1 MSSTQSYYKDRL
13 GFDPNEPVDTTPF
26 DKSKQGYEDNLVKF
40 KGLWEFFAD
49 TIDERDAIQKKTFTK
64 WVNKHLKK
72 HWKYIQTYTCIHT
85 CGESQAVACCVANR
99 HVNDLFVD
107 LQDGLNLISLL
118 EVLTGEHL
126 PRERGQMRFHML
138 QNVQMAL
145 DFLRFKKIKLV
156 NIRAEDIVDGNP
168 KLTLGLIWTIILH
181 FQISDIVVG
190 AEPHVSA
197 KEALLNWARHTTSR
211 YPGVRVHDFTSSWRD
226 GLAFN
231 AIIHRNR
238 PDLVDWRGIRSRAV
252 RERLETAFYTAERE
266 YGVTRLLDPED
277 VDTHE
282 IDEKSIIT
290 YISSLYDVFPEP
302 PAAHPL
308 HDNESQART
317 KEYRELATSLHLWM
331 KENQAMM
338 SDRTFPS
345 TLIEMKKLATESSRF
360 RNEEVP
366 VRQREKQKIQS
377 LYRELQKIYESV
389 GEVDIDP
396 ELHIDNLER
405 NWSRLMIAHQERD
418 NSIQDEI
425 KRLDRLQ
432 RIAEKVHRE
441 MKRVDTR
448 LEDLEVKINE
458 EARRLERLHPLDAK
472 HNVDLIEQELRL
484 TEENIQS
491 LFTDVQTL
499 RDGRYPQA
507 SDLHKRVT
515 KLHQRW
521 VSLRSLLHSK
531 LITPLA
537 SMSFPIVEERTVT
550 RQTRTV
556 LETRLVD
563 TNTHFRALQEAIDWC
578 RNKLKQIQEAEY
590 GADLSGVKT
599 EIELH
604 QREHRLIEQFH
615 SKVEHCINAQH
626 NFHGDELALYT
637 QHLNTLQKLYAELL
651 STSNKR
657 VSDLETLLDFVQS
670 CTNQL
675 LWLSE
680 KEKIEL
686 SRDWASKELNTQA
699 IEQYYESL
707 MSELEKREIQLSAV
721 QDRGESL
728 LLQHHPGHKTIEAHM
743 AALTSQWAWLLQL
756 TLALETH
763 LRHATYY
770 HQFFKDVKEAE
781 LWLNKRDELLN
792 TVYSQS
798 EFSLDEGERLLRG
811 MQELREELNAYGTVV
826 QQLSERAADVV
837 PLKQRRQPVNRPLTI
852 HAVCAYKQNNVSIE
866 KGDQWILH
874 DNSGRIKWHVSNGSN
889 SSDCNVPGVVFLIP
903 PPDKEA
909 LEAIERLKRQF
920 DRTVTLWQR
929 KQLRMRQ
936 NMIFATIKVVRSWDL
951 AQFLAMGA
959 DQRNAIRKALNED
972 AEKLL
977 KEGDPSDPQLRRLRR
992 EIDEVNRLFD
1002 EFERRAREEEE
1013 SKNAIRIFTEQASN
1027 LQAQLDE
1034 AEHVLN
1040 TRIAAPIPRDLD
1052 SLEHLAVQHREFENR
1067 LKNLTPEIDGIQST
1081 FRNITRKTPALQS
1094 KLDKILTQ
1102 WNQIW
1107 NSSHLYND
1115 RLKSVE
1121 VVLSGLEEANTLVSE
1136 FELKLASY
1144 GEMPNDLE
1152 ALKNV
1157 HQELINIQN
1166 SITRQQPII
1175 DQLNEDC
1182 HKARRV
1188 VEKSRHHIHRG
1199 GAHHDLDRLDND
1211 VKRLTTRWNNLCAQL
1226 VDRLHSCEAGVEL
1239 LQKFTHSYQTEVSFV
1254 DDSYG
1259 KLNHLTPVKTTA
1271 VEQIEPIKNLFTS
1284 IVDRKPSMEQVN
1296 VDGGRFIRE
1305 AKIYDL
1311 RLQHYCDWLLDEVH
1325 PSMDASSPRWRRT
1338 RFASANSG
1346 EVAVARDLDILNH
1359 RYQALLTI
1367 LHDRL
1372 KQLLVDLP
1380 DNKEL
1385 EAFIEAMEPT
1395 PLRTY
1400 RTEFDIYESA
1410 STDDQRHSNQRLSNS
1425 TLDSEEV
1432 DCDNNHISKSV
1443 ASVRLTRSSSRENSP
1458 ANKIF
1463 MDINNLESNQPSV
1476 VNNSS
1481 NLNGDAGLSTMQ
1493 FSEIRS
1499 LKRVQKVEEG
1509 IGTENLS
1516 IIDCAG
1522 IVHPVTGQILTVG
1535 DAIRLRI
1542 LDVRTG
1548 RISLSLN
1555 NKLETIPIEKAVK
1568 QGLVDSSLADKL
1580 LGPCGIVGD
1589 GPQLTLLEAIQ
1600 RELLD
1605 AERGPMERVKVN
1617 NLEVLKGISISDA
1630 VNSKFLDSV
1639 TGQFKVDENVLKFED
1654 AFRLGYLRTSS
1665 NSERPRPP
1673 SLSDALLLGIIDDE
1687 TGNVLDRN
1695 TGEKLPLDRALEN
1708 EVIRPDCREIV
1719 DALTDSKLTLAESL
1733 KNDLIKND
1741 KYMHGLS
1748 LETLSLQEAQRRRL
1762 IIKPFTLKDCIQCD
1776 LITDENLF
1784 LSPTHRNSLTLLD
1797 AIASG
1802 VLDAE
1807 EARSICDT
1815 RTDKLLTLTEAL
1827 ANGIITLDCK
1837 FVDKKSNE
1845 IMSLKES
1852 SERGLL
1858 ASVSVK
1864 CLFDI
1869 DAFKE
1874 NDSESFVSLNS
1885 ALNKGLITEDGLY
1898 LSDPQSGKTIS
1909 IQEAIAQNLIRSE
1922 VADMLNKKIGIFAQG
1937 GEELTVFEC
1946 VIRNLIDPKAGQ
1958 LIDPVTKKLVPL
1970 ETAVSQNLI
1979 SKEGASILNSFLSI
1993 TLTTQTVAKVVKK
2006 YSTTICIPESTYSY
2020 DTAVSAG
2027 LIDDS
2032 AKIFTH
2038 PSTNEQIPLEVALEQ
2053 GLITDLDASMLMS
2066 EHVPKEFNSR
2076 KISKKTLNKVLDFA
2090 SFSPTKAEPSYQSP
2104 KLTPQLSSSSRRSSD
2119 DSICDST
2126 CKKPRLDSRDSKERP
2141 EKNSVEMPPD
2151 GWLLADVIA
2160 EGLFDPECGLL
2171 TVPGTDRLVSF
2182 EECLN
2187 LEIINPLSALVV
2199 DLKKSQNVPL
2209 LRGIEKHFLD
2219 SVGHF
2224 CYPDGTKITMK
2235 EAIDKNL
2242 IIFLTKTEID
2252 ASKSQ
2257 QQAWQHTSKEITDG
2271 FDQSEPDQINPLNRS
2286 FNDIIECLNKGNLSP
2301 GSVKVKDPVSG
2312 LEITIKDALKQGV
2325 LNKSSGEYDDNGKKV
2340 KFSDAV
2346 KLGLITA
2353 AAIVLPHALPSTNNE
2368 SKRDSNE
2375 SMSIETSYPDNRGDQ
2390 GQAESISAD
2399 VLSNF
2404 PLSTRK
2410 TDESSQEK
2418 INPLINPGIEHKAT
2432 SCSKI
2437 DPVMDCKIGG
2447 DSLIEEAWQAEK
2459 APEVMPKTEGPS
2471 FSSGGDIDSELTRSR
2486 LTTDPNFQ
2494 TPLGVSQAQSAD
2506 LLSAKPVIL
2515 QKMRRK
2521 TVSPSDAVKMG
2532 VTDEETAK
2540 MLTNS
2545 DNFISEGQ
2553 KLSLSEAVSLNK
2565 VDGESGAIKD
2575 PLMGDI
2581 LSIKEAMKR
2590 GILDSSSSPGQFL
2603 IPVVQSLSIPAVF
2616 ERGLYENGKI
2626 VHPETRRQLSLKE
2639 AIVCGIVDSESQLIE
2654 PKTGKMVTLEEAIL
2668 SGCINEDMNTVQTHD
2683 GCIDFIDA
2691 FKKDVFIKTDTQI
2704 LTEVPLVSTSSPV
2717 VFKRGLT
2724 DAGTKETINSL
2735 TDSNKPSDVAI
2746 QENSIMNIS
2755 TNSCPSGTDDFKAAD
2770 SKVKD
2775 VKTGLFHDSK
2785 SQELVPVPVES
2796 QSDPLKTK
2804 NSPEDLS
2811 SVTELVTTP
2820 TPETT
2825 TVLELEDSHVVG
2837 ADEAKNVKSGKIIP
2851 LNENYEKGIGKSQI
2865 PVKSAMTFKD
2875 ALELNRVDVN
2885 EGVFLDEEGKKLP
2898 IQDAVKEGLLDLI
2911 SVNPGESN
2919 DEEGLNIVEAFES
2932 VYDQETETFIDP
2944 KVENRHL
2951 TFEEA
2956 VNERIID
2963 PSCQLFDFE
2972 SGTSISVDEGIKKG
2986 ILDRKTGKIKS
2997 SKGGKNISVKDA
3009 AKLGLMA
3016 FVGAPILAGKFVFD
3030 SVKDLK
3036 KKKSKSPSKNAKIE
3050 TLCNTTLS
3058 KEDVKPD
3065 RVKTNPSE
3073 LVVNQLSDSCRDADG
3088 LMPTVAGEDASN
3100 KLTDMKNSSLNKIN
3114 ITKSLTPQVLASRN
3128 LYCLAS
3134 QKFLDPNSSEPAQF
3148 KNLITDDTYFY
3159 PEKLRIRN
3167 SESSKEAYTLQKA
3180 FDLFLIDESI
3190 GTIFDPNIQERVSF
3204 FDAAKSGL
3212 IYETTLEVPAKED
3225 LSPSEAIMKGSDD
3238 EEKRHFV
3245 NHETRE
3251 NITTDVPIKSE
3262 LLDVNSSLEDNDR
3275 LPHTSKDDVK
3285 SGIVDIET
3293 ETPNV
3298 SEERNQE
3305 EVLVKDM
3312 IFEVNRPSSLKEA
3325 LNKGLYDK
3333 ETGLF
3338 LDPKSGD
3345 HIPLQT
3351 ALESNVIDSESADV
3365 RDTKSFIKKKLSLKD
3380 AIKYGFMDGQTGK
3393 VKDYHANAEVPLQ
3406 EAFECGLLVERKA
3419 PPALPDAI
3427 RLMYDKSCSRF
3438 IEPNSEKQLT
3448 LRDAIKNSYVDPHV
3462 GCCQVENSDRLL
3474 SVVEACHA
3482 GLIDKR
3488 ECTYTVPETNE
3499 VITLCEALDRKLIV
3513 DNTLDHNELC
3523 GSEAKVEKSKIKSE
3537 NLRIDNITI
3546 PENLATKAEMG
3557 LYPIL
3562 ENPANVKNEGLKSIS
3577 EPKEMSLLE
3586 AINLNYIDPDIAVVK
3601 TALTRKFI
3609 SVSEAVLK
3617 DNLDVS
3623 KPVLLAP
3630 TNKDNLE
3637 TNCVL
3642 YNNQAK
3648 IYLSPPITFDTAVR
3662 QRSLDSSMCVFT
3674 DQNSGNRMSLI
3685 DALNFGYIDPD
3696 SVMMKDVKKNRLLTL
3711 PEGFGMG
3718 LIDTDSGNV
3727 LDTNSYRLYKLPE
3740 AVSVG
3745 LVFTRGLSLL
3755 ECLDFGLYNPT
3766 TGFITDPFCSMESL
3780 RDKRFVSLADA
3791 IFLGIVDPRQTSVKD
3806 NGSQAVV
3813 PLTDAISSKLIDSF
3827 SGKYNDSVASKYIDL
3842 LKARDHGYILPA
3854 EARQA
3859 VEEKYR
3865 LTNDT
3870 LSELLRWIGEIED
3883 RLANQD
3889 VVQEDLDQVRNQIN
3903 ILKLLKE
3910 ELESQSRSVTSVLDQ
3925 VRQLVATGGDY
3936 LSRDEVNH
3944 LEKNGKSLKNR
3955 YDYCNDRT
3963 DKLLRRLIAAKDE
3976 LNKFKNEVSTFTTWM
3991 DKARR
3996 TLEDKEQ
4003 NLSNLNRLDSSG
4015 ESIREFVS
4023 DVIAHQADLRF
4034 ITMAAQKFFDESK
4047 EYLNVLNDFRTSLP
4061 SRLSHI
4067 EPVSSSESIISG
4079 TVSTVTAHFKDLLAR
4094 ATALSDR
4101 LSGVGSKQREYRDA
4115 LEKAK
4120 AWLRE
4125 AEPKANKLL
4134 SEPIAADPITLE
4146 DQLTRT
4152 KALNNEF
4159 VAQGRLID
4167 NAKQA
4172 TDALIRSLE
4181 GQISPKEARALE
4193 IPVQE
4198 LEDKYKQLCNALANK
4213 CQALDTALVQSQGV
4227 QDALDSLINWLNDA
4241 ENSLKN
4247 LTRPASLHKERLE
4260 EQLREHKVLQ
4270 SDIDSHRTS
4279 VDSVAYSAQEL
4290 ISTASNPRLA
4300 KKIESKLRDVTS
4312 RFEKLLD
4319 KTAKRGEFLSDIHHS
4334 LTSFNG
4340 QATTLERWLTE
4351 SLDQLPDLNGAKID
4365 DLIGVRDSQRQVLEQ
4380 TVSNGKTLINKK
4392 DVTDTGMVRDRVKT
4406 LENLWKELNLLLDEK
4421 QRLGKACSEQLL
4433 AYEKLRDQ
4441 VIAWLNATEL
4451 RVNKLEPVAVE
4462 LETIKRQADD
4472 LKPIVKEHRD
4482 YGLTVDKVNDL
4493 GNAYDAISH
4502 PDLAMRRRS
4511 SVAILSPTKRVSIST
4526 GSLRRPSQETSPSP
4540 IKGGSFYLQSPVS
4553 PGGSSGFGSRRSSQE
4568 FHLDE
4573 LTPVQQELNEINNR
4587 YHLLGVRLSDRQ
4599 TELDQIR
4606 EEVKRHLDHLKSLSQ
4621 FLDKVQRTLPK
4632 ESIPQSKEE
4641 ADKTAK
4647 QIKIILE
4654 EMYEKQ
4660 SLLDS
4665 TKAGVNDLL
4674 RRKPSAFGVDILHD
4688 ELADVSSRW
4697 KSLHDACKNRIQ
4709 FMEDLKD
4716 FHDTHDNLS
4725 SWLSA
4730 KDRMMTVLGP
4740 ISSDSRMVQS
4750 QVQQVQVLREEFR
4763 TQQPQLQHLTT
4774 VGKSVLSKV
4783 PDPTAPD
4790 AEKIS
4795 AKLSNILQR
4804 WADLLGRLEE
4814 RAHSLGAAANSS
4826 REFDAALLRL
4836 RDALQSIS
4844 DQLDDIPLDKE
4855 PEEQLRKV
4863 QNLERQLEGQR
4874 PLLADLEASG
4884 AHLCDVLSD
4893 PASKADIQSK
4903 LAAVARQYNTL
4914 QKKLDHRKAEIEALL
4929 RDGRQFEQTCAHT
4942 LGWLSDELGALHER
4956 LLVSAD
4962 REILQQQLDFHE
4974 PIYKDVLNKE
4984 HEVIMLLN
4992 KGRELLARSLASQQQ
5007 RNDTRNLQRDL
5018 DKIQQHW
5025 DKLRK
5030 EAVDRHTRLQ
5040 TCMEHCKKY
5049 YRALESFIPWLSQAE
5064 NKLDALRPDS
5074 FKRRDVERQLR
5085 ELATFRND
5093 VWKHSG
5099 EFENLRTLGETFLA
5113 ACDVDKELVKQELAA
5128 VKTRWDKLNN
5138 ELLERIQWLEETA
5151 RRLADFSENLRD
5163 LGHNVQRCEDKLA
5176 SHDSLG
5182 GAARDPKMLER
5193 IKALREEAAALK
5205 KPLQGLRK
5213 TADDL
5218 CSEAAELGVGDASHL
5233 RDDVDNLGERL
5244 DQLAAKLDDRCSQ
5257 LQSASTALAQYN
5269 ERAKNLSVDLS
5280 ALENEIDNMKP
5291 PDRDIK
5297 IVRNQLDEVAKFIK
5311 KLAHAGND
5319 VARLAEAG
5327 EQLIDNGFAPDA
5339 ATTRE
5344 QAASL
5349 IRQLNRLDERAKNR
5363 EDELEKVLAKLQ
5375 KFHEIHSAVMDDIT
5389 HAGEELR
5396 HLKPVGSEVEA
5407 IKSQQDE
5414 FNHFRNRIVE
5424 PLTRAVDDCNRFGQ
5438 NLVSSA
5444 ASGVNTSGLEKDLEK
5459 LNDKW
5464 NALKEKLNERDRKLD
5479 VGLLQSGKF
5488 QEALDG
5494 FAKWLADTEEMV
5506 ANQKPPSADYKVVK
5520 AQLQEQKFLKKMLL
5534 DRQHSMSSLVKMG
5547 KEVAANADVNERK
5560 AIERQLHDLATRFET
5575 LQENAA
5581 QRMDALEQAM
5591 VVAKQ
5596 FQDKLV
5602 PILDWLDKTE
5612 KKVKD
5617 MELIPTDEEKI
5628 QQRIR
5633 EHDALHKDILRKKP
5647 DLTELTDIASNL
5659 MALVGEDEAATVAD
5673 KLQDTADRYAN
5684 LVLASDN
5691 VGQLLQASRA
5701 GLRHLVLTYQD
5712 LQAWMEGME
5721 NRLNKYRVLPVHPD
5735 KLIEQM
5741 EDLADLTEEIAN
5753 RQNEVDSTVDSGL
5766 ELMKHISS
5774 DEAIQLKDK
5783 LDSLQRRYND
5793 LTTRGA
5799 NLLKH
5804 AQEALPLVQQFH
5816 NSHNRLVD
5824 WMMGAESQL
5833 QTVEPREE
5841 DIMRLE
5847 LDIQE
5852 FRPVLENINLV
5863 GAQLCQISPGEGA
5876 ATIEGLVTRDNRRFD
5891 SIVEQIQRKA
5901 ERIHLSKQRSM
5912 EVIGDIDDLLDWFRM
5927 VENQLREAEPPSSEP
5942 DVIRVQLKEHKA
5954 LNDDISSQKGRVRD
5968 VLSTAKKVLRES
5980 TQHDDT
5986 SVIREKME
5994 DLREMM
6000 ETVSGLSSD
6009 RLGILEQALPLAEH
6023 FHETHSGLSSWL
6035 DDMEHQVNMLAM
6047 PALRPDQIAQQQD
6060 KNELFLQ
6067 SISEHKPFFEKLNK
6081 TGEALIRLCNDEEGS
6096 KVQDILDSD
6105 NARYNALRS
6114 ELRARQQALE
6124 KALQESSQFSDKLE
6138 GMLRALANTADQ
6150 VAGADP
6156 ISAHPP
6162 RIRDQIDENNVLIE
6176 DLDKREEAF
6185 QAVKKAANDV
6195 IKKAPNASDPAVKD
6209 IKRKLDKL
6217 NSLWNDVQR
6226 ATGDRGKSLEEA
6238 LAIAERFWDELQSV
6252 MARLRDLQHSLN
6264 SQEPPAV
6271 QPEII
6276 KQQREALKD
6285 IKAEID
6291 QTKPEVEHCR
6301 ATGQQLM
6308 KVCGEPDKPEVKKH
6322 IEDLDNAWDTITA
6335 LFAKREE
6342 NLIHAMEKAMEFH
6355 ETLQDLLD
6363 FLDQAEERFA
6373 GLGPIASDINAVKK
6387 QISQLKQFK
6396 NDVDPHMVKVEA
6408 LNRQAQELT
6417 ERTSAEQAAALK
6429 KPLASVN
6436 RRWDELLRGVV
6447 ERQRQLENALLRLG
6461 QFQHAVDELMAWID
6475 ATNRTLDNELK
6486 PVFDDPQVLE
6496 VELAKLKVLVN
6507 DIQAH
6512 QSSVDTLNDAGRQLI
6527 ESSRGS
6533 DEASSTQD
6541 RLNKLNKNWR
6551 DLLQK
6556 AADRQTGLEEA
6567 LRDAQRFAAEI
6578 QDLLS
6583 WLSDIDS
6590 VIAASKP
6597 VGGLPET
6604 ASEQLERFMEV
6615 YRELEENR
6623 PKVEAVLDQGQE
6635 YLKKTLPGG
6644 ATNLQQNLKTLKQR
6658 WDSVTA
6664 RANDKKIKLEIAL
6677 KEATEFHDS
6686 LQAFVDWLTNAEKVL
6701 CNLKPVSRILQ
6712 TILGQI
6718 EEHKAFQKDVGAHR
6732 ETMLQLDKKGTHLK
6746 YFSQKQDVI
6755 LIKNLLISVQHR
6767 WERVVSKSTE
6777 RTRALD
6783 HGYKEAKEFHD
6794 AWSSLMNWLNETEQG
6809 LDDLAREASSMGN
6822 NPEQIKQRLA
6832 AHREFQRALS
6842 GKQATYDATMR
6853 TGKALKDKAP
6863 KTDEPQLRQ
6872 MMNELKEKWTSVC
6885 AKSVDRQR
6893 KLEEALLYCGQFKD
6907 AIEALMDWLRK
6918 TEKQLSEDGPVH
6930 GDLDTVMALVEQHKV
6945 FEEDLENRADQMD
6958 TVQRTGHD
6966 LMEKASAADA
6976 AAIRSQLNELT
6987 TMWSRVTTLTERK
7000 TQRLEEALKEAEQL
7014 HKSVHA
7020 LLEWLSDAEMKLRFV
7035 TALPDDEQETRAQ
7048 LTEHEKFMREMA
7060 EKEYEKDQTI
7070 ALAQRILQ
7078 KAHPDGASVIKHWI
7092 TIIQSRW
7099 DEVSTWAKQRE
7110 QRLRD
7115 HLRSLQDLD
7124 TLLEELLAWLAR
7136 LENQLLQ
7143 QEAEPLPEEIPI
7155 VERLIEEHREFM
7167 EQTSSRQHEVDSVCK
7182 ARQIQPE
7189 RKPSMKRLST
7199 SGERSD
7205 SPELGYESRKSSLKA
7220 SRDNLLDRR
7229 GSRASPSRDKPA
7241 VDALPHYGPRFPP
7254 KGSKAAEP
7262 QFRNPRCRILW
7273 DSWRNVWILAWE
7285 RQRRLQEHLN
7295 YLKELEKVKNFSWD
7309 EWRKRFLNF
7318 MNHKK
7323 SRLTDL
7329 FRKMDKNNIG
7339 LIPRDDFID
7348 GIIKTKF
7355 DTSKL
7360 EMGAVADMF
7369 DQDGAID
7376 WQEFIAALRP
7386 DWQEK
7391 KPDTEAE
7398 KIHDEVKRLV
7408 MLCTCRQKFRVFQ
7421 VGEGKYRFGDSQKLR
7436 LVRILRS
7443 TVMVRVGGGWV
7454 ALDEFLIK
7462 NDPCRVEMLPM
7473 PNPFIPEEHEPWCP
7487 YGPVELFTKGRTN
7500 IELREQFILA
7510 DGVSQSMSAFK
7521 PKSSPSTNQRSLS
7534 LTSNAGPITK
7544 VRERSARSVPMGK
7557 TGVNRTAGTP
7567 DSLSDNESSPY
7578 SRTPVRKV
7586 SSSGLRKSSLS
7597 AGGSLPGSR
7606 NNSRPPSR
7614 TGSKP
7619 PSRHGSNLSLDS
7631 TDDGTP
7637 SRIPRRSSTRTSSLA
7652 STPGR
7657 KLTVPSVNGG
7667 STSRNRSPSG
7677 TRSGSISRASSIPT
7691 LTGVGTSRS
7700 RIPVFV
7706 GLAQM
7711 DSPRP
7716 LLSMSSSSSSGTRTP
7731 SGSSTPVTPG
7741 SRLTRKSSGAS
7752 DTATGLSRR
7761 DSKSS
7766 TPTDQR
7772 APFRL

>member
-1 MSSTQSYYKDRL
+1 MSMYRFVKSSRHESSSNGPATGSRRLFVQGTREGDDRDQL
-13 GFDPNEPVDTTPF
+13 AVSVP
-26 DKSKQGYEDNLVKF
+26 
-40 KGLWEFFAD
+40 
-49 TIDERDAIQKKTFTK
+49 ERDD
-64 WVNKHLKK
+64 L
-72 HWKYIQTYTCIHT
+72 
-85 CGESQAVACCVANR
+85 QAVYTSRHLSSEVQGSSHEAHKVSRRPSAGMKCVTTR
-99 HVNDLFVD
+99 IVRKTTTLTRGQEKSVSE
-107 LQDGLNLISLL
+107 SLL
-118 EVLTGEHL
+118 RAGEYT
-126 PRERGQMRFHML
+126 
-138 QNVQMAL
+138 NVHVPEHHSTTTNTHYAIEA
-145 DFLRFKKIKLV
+145 K
-156 NIRAEDIVDGNP
+156 RA
-168 KLTLGLIWTIILH
+168 K
-181 FQISDIVVG
+181 ISDIVVG

-1271 VEQIEPIKNLFTS
+1271 VEQIEPIK
-1284 IVDRKPSMEQVN
+1284 
-1296 VDGGRFIRE
+1296 
-1305 AKIYDL
+1305 
-1311 RLQHYCDWLLDEVH
+1311 
-1325 PSMDASSPRWRRT
+1325 
-1338 RFASANSG
+1338 
-1346 EVAVARDLDILNH
+1346 
-1359 RYQALLTI
+1359 
-1367 LHDRL
+1367 
-1372 KQLLVDLP
+1372 
-1380 DNKEL
+1380 
-1385 EAFIEAMEPT
+1385 
-1395 PLRTY
+1395 
-1400 RTEFDIYESA
+1400 
-1410 STDDQRHSNQRLSNS
+1410 
-1425 TLDSEEV
+1425 
-1432 DCDNNHISKSV
+1432 
-1443 ASVRLTRSSSRENSP
+1443 
-1458 ANKIF
+1458 
-1463 MDINNLESNQPSV
+1463 
-1476 VNNSS
+1476 
-1481 NLNGDAGLSTMQ
+1481 
-1493 FSEIRS
+1493 
-1499 LKRVQKVEEG
+1499 
-1509 IGTENLS
+1509 
-1516 IIDCAG
+1516 
-1522 IVHPVTGQILTVG
+1522 
-1535 DAIRLRI
+1535 
-1542 LDVRTG
+1542 
-1548 RISLSLN
+1548 
-1555 NKLETIPIEKAVK
+1555 
-1568 QGLVDSSLADKL
+1568 
-1580 LGPCGIVGD
+1580 
-1589 GPQLTLLEAIQ
+1589 
-1600 RELLD
+1600 
-1605 AERGPMERVKVN
+1605 
-1617 NLEVLKGISISDA
+1617 
-1630 VNSKFLDSV
+1630 
-1639 TGQFKVDENVLKFED
+1639 
-1654 AFRLGYLRTSS
+1654 
-1665 NSERPRPP
+1665 
-1673 SLSDALLLGIIDDE
+1673 
-1687 TGNVLDRN
+1687 
-1695 TGEKLPLDRALEN
+1695 
-1708 EVIRPDCREIV
+1708 
-1719 DALTDSKLTLAESL
+1719 
-1733 KNDLIKND
+1733 
-1741 KYMHGLS
+1741 
-1748 LETLSLQEAQRRRL
+1748 
-1762 IIKPFTLKDCIQCD
+1762 
-1776 LITDENLF
+1776 
-1784 LSPTHRNSLTLLD
+1784 
-1797 AIASG
+1797 
-1802 VLDAE
+1802 
-1807 EARSICDT
+1807 
-1815 RTDKLLTLTEAL
+1815 
-1827 ANGIITLDCK
+1827 
-1837 FVDKKSNE
+1837 
-1845 IMSLKES
+1845 
-1852 SERGLL
+1852 
-1858 ASVSVK
+1858 
-1864 CLFDI
+1864 
-1869 DAFKE
+1869 
-1874 NDSESFVSLNS
+1874 
-1885 ALNKGLITEDGLY
+1885 
-1898 LSDPQSGKTIS
+1898 
-1909 IQEAIAQNLIRSE
+1909 
-1922 VADMLNKKIGIFAQG
+1922 
-1937 GEELTVFEC
+1937 
-1946 VIRNLIDPKAGQ
+1946 
-1958 LIDPVTKKLVPL
+1958 
-1970 ETAVSQNLI
+1970 
-1979 SKEGASILNSFLSI
+1979 
-1993 TLTTQTVAKVVKK
+1993 
-2006 YSTTICIPESTYSY
+2006 
-2020 DTAVSAG
+2020 
-2027 LIDDS
+2027 
-2032 AKIFTH
+2032 
-2038 PSTNEQIPLEVALEQ
+2038 
-2053 GLITDLDASMLMS
+2053 
-2066 EHVPKEFNSR
+2066 
-2076 KISKKTLNKVLDFA
+2076 
-2090 SFSPTKAEPSYQSP
+2090 
-2104 KLTPQLSSSSRRSSD
+2104 
-2119 DSICDST
+2119 
-2126 CKKPRLDSRDSKERP
+2126 
-2141 EKNSVEMPPD
+2141 
-2151 GWLLADVIA
+2151 
-2160 EGLFDPECGLL
+2160 
-2171 TVPGTDRLVSF
+2171 
-2182 EECLN
+2182 
-2187 LEIINPLSALVV
+2187 
-2199 DLKKSQNVPL
+2199 
-2209 LRGIEKHFLD
+2209 
-2219 SVGHF
+2219 
-2224 CYPDGTKITMK
+2224 
-2235 EAIDKNL
+2235 
-2242 IIFLTKTEID
+2242 
-2252 ASKSQ
+2252 
-2257 QQAWQHTSKEITDG
+2257 
-2271 FDQSEPDQINPLNRS
+2271 
-2286 FNDIIECLNKGNLSP
+2286 
-2301 GSVKVKDPVSG
+2301 
-2312 LEITIKDALKQGV
+2312 
-2325 LNKSSGEYDDNGKKV
+2325 
-2340 KFSDAV
+2340 
-2346 KLGLITA
+2346 
-2353 AAIVLPHALPSTNNE
+2353 
-2368 SKRDSNE
+2368 
-2375 SMSIETSYPDNRGDQ
+2375 
-2390 GQAESISAD
+2390 
-2399 VLSNF
+2399 
-2404 PLSTRK
+2404 
-2410 TDESSQEK
+2410 
-2418 INPLINPGIEHKAT
+2418 
-2432 SCSKI
+2432 
-2437 DPVMDCKIGG
+2437 
-2447 DSLIEEAWQAEK
+2447 
-2459 APEVMPKTEGPS
+2459 
-2471 FSSGGDIDSELTRSR
+2471 
-2486 LTTDPNFQ
+2486 
-2494 TPLGVSQAQSAD
+2494 
-2506 LLSAKPVIL
+2506 
-2515 QKMRRK
+2515 
-2521 TVSPSDAVKMG
+2521 
-2532 VTDEETAK
+2532 
-2540 MLTNS
+2540 
-2545 DNFISEGQ
+2545 
-2553 KLSLSEAVSLNK
+2553 
-2565 VDGESGAIKD
+2565 
-2575 PLMGDI
+2575 
-2581 LSIKEAMKR
+2581 
-2590 GILDSSSSPGQFL
+2590 
-2603 IPVVQSLSIPAVF
+2603 
-2616 ERGLYENGKI
+2616 
-2626 VHPETRRQLSLKE
+2626 
-2639 AIVCGIVDSESQLIE
+2639 
-2654 PKTGKMVTLEEAIL
+2654 
-2668 SGCINEDMNTVQTHD
+2668 
-2683 GCIDFIDA
+2683 
-2691 FKKDVFIKTDTQI
+2691 
-2704 LTEVPLVSTSSPV
+2704 
-2717 VFKRGLT
+2717 
-2724 DAGTKETINSL
+2724 
-2735 TDSNKPSDVAI
+2735 
-2746 QENSIMNIS
+2746 
-2755 TNSCPSGTDDFKAAD
+2755 
-2770 SKVKD
+2770 
-2775 VKTGLFHDSK
+2775 
-2785 SQELVPVPVES
+2785 
-2796 QSDPLKTK
+2796 
-2804 NSPEDLS
+2804 
-2811 SVTELVTTP
+2811 
-2820 TPETT
+2820 
-2825 TVLELEDSHVVG
+2825 
-2837 ADEAKNVKSGKIIP
+2837 
-2851 LNENYEKGIGKSQI
+2851 
-2865 PVKSAMTFKD
+2865 
-2875 ALELNRVDVN
+2875 
-2885 EGVFLDEEGKKLP
+2885 
-2898 IQDAVKEGLLDLI
+2898 
-2911 SVNPGESN
+2911 
-2919 DEEGLNIVEAFES
+2919 
-2932 VYDQETETFIDP
+2932 
-2944 KVENRHL
+2944 
-2951 TFEEA
+2951 
-2956 VNERIID
+2956 
-2963 PSCQLFDFE
+2963 
-2972 SGTSISVDEGIKKG
+2972 
-2986 ILDRKTGKIKS
+2986 
-2997 SKGGKNISVKDA
+2997 
-3009 AKLGLMA
+3009 
-3016 FVGAPILAGKFVFD
+3016 
-3030 SVKDLK
+3030 
-3036 KKKSKSPSKNAKIE
+3036 
-3050 TLCNTTLS
+3050 
-3058 KEDVKPD
+3058 
-3065 RVKTNPSE
+3065 
-3073 LVVNQLSDSCRDADG
+3073 
-3088 LMPTVAGEDASN
+3088 
-3100 KLTDMKNSSLNKIN
+3100 
-3114 ITKSLTPQVLASRN
+3114 
-3128 LYCLAS
+3128 
-3134 QKFLDPNSSEPAQF
+3134 
-3148 KNLITDDTYFY
+3148 
-3159 PEKLRIRN
+3159 
-3167 SESSKEAYTLQKA
+3167 
-3180 FDLFLIDESI
+3180 
-3190 GTIFDPNIQERVSF
+3190 
-3204 FDAAKSGL
+3204 
-3212 IYETTLEVPAKED
+3212 
-3225 LSPSEAIMKGSDD
+3225 
-3238 EEKRHFV
+3238 
-3245 NHETRE
+3245 
-3251 NITTDVPIKSE
+3251 
-3262 LLDVNSSLEDNDR
+3262 
-3275 LPHTSKDDVK
+3275 
-3285 SGIVDIET
+3285 
-3293 ETPNV
+3293 
-3298 SEERNQE
+3298 
-3305 EVLVKDM
+3305 
-3312 IFEVNRPSSLKEA
+3312 
-3325 LNKGLYDK
+3325 
-3333 ETGLF
+3333 
-3338 LDPKSGD
+3338 
-3345 HIPLQT
+3345 
-3351 ALESNVIDSESADV
+3351 
-3365 RDTKSFIKKKLSLKD
+3365 
-3380 AIKYGFMDGQTGK
+3380 
-3393 VKDYHANAEVPLQ
+3393 
-3406 EAFECGLLVERKA
+3406 
-3419 PPALPDAI
+3419 
-3427 RLMYDKSCSRF
+3427 
-3438 IEPNSEKQLT
+3438 
-3448 LRDAIKNSYVDPHV
+3448 
-3462 GCCQVENSDRLL
+3462 
-3474 SVVEACHA
+3474 
-3482 GLIDKR
+3482 
-3488 ECTYTVPETNE
+3488 
-3499 VITLCEALDRKLIV
+3499 
-3513 DNTLDHNELC
+3513 
-3523 GSEAKVEKSKIKSE
+3523 
-3537 NLRIDNITI
+3537 
-3546 PENLATKAEMG
+3546 
-3557 LYPIL
+3557 
-3562 ENPANVKNEGLKSIS
+3562 
-3577 EPKEMSLLE
+3577 
-3586 AINLNYIDPDIAVVK
+3586 
-3601 TALTRKFI
+3601 
-3609 SVSEAVLK
+3609 
-3617 DNLDVS
+3617 
-3623 KPVLLAP
+3623 
-3630 TNKDNLE
+3630 
-3637 TNCVL
+3637 
-3642 YNNQAK
+3642 
-3648 IYLSPPITFDTAVR
+3648 
-3662 QRSLDSSMCVFT
+3662 
-3674 DQNSGNRMSLI
+3674 
-3685 DALNFGYIDPD
+3685 
-3696 SVMMKDVKKNRLLTL
+3696 
-3711 PEGFGMG
+3711 
-3718 LIDTDSGNV
+3718 
-3727 LDTNSYRLYKLPE
+3727 
-3740 AVSVG
+3740 
-3745 LVFTRGLSLL
+3745 
-3755 ECLDFGLYNPT
+3755 
-3766 TGFITDPFCSMESL
+3766 
-3780 RDKRFVSLADA
+3780 
-3791 IFLGIVDPRQTSVKD
+3791 
-3806 NGSQAVV
+3806 
-3813 PLTDAISSKLIDSF
+3813 
-3827 SGKYNDSVASKYIDL
+3827 
-3842 LKARDHGYILPA
+3842 
-3854 EARQA
+3854 QA

-7199 SGERSD
+7199 SG
-7205 SPELGYESRKSSLKA
+7205 LKA

-7462 NDPCRVEMLPM
+7462 NDPCRA
-7473 PNPFIPEEHEPWCP
+7473 
-7487 YGPVELFTKGRTN
+7487 KGRTN

-7716 LLSMSSSSSSGTRTP
+7716 LLSMSSSSSSGWTSGVVTPSSNIPKPTRTRTP

>member
-1271 VEQIEPIKNLFTS
+1271 VEQIEPIK
-1284 IVDRKPSMEQVN
+1284 
-1296 VDGGRFIRE
+1296 
-1305 AKIYDL
+1305 
-1311 RLQHYCDWLLDEVH
+1311 
-1325 PSMDASSPRWRRT
+1325 
-1338 RFASANSG
+1338 
-1346 EVAVARDLDILNH
+1346 
-1359 RYQALLTI
+1359 
-1367 LHDRL
+1367 
-1372 KQLLVDLP
+1372 
-1380 DNKEL
+1380 
-1385 EAFIEAMEPT
+1385 
-1395 PLRTY
+1395 
-1400 RTEFDIYESA
+1400 
-1410 STDDQRHSNQRLSNS
+1410 
-1425 TLDSEEV
+1425 
-1432 DCDNNHISKSV
+1432 
-1443 ASVRLTRSSSRENSP
+1443 
-1458 ANKIF
+1458 
-1463 MDINNLESNQPSV
+1463 
-1476 VNNSS
+1476 
-1481 NLNGDAGLSTMQ
+1481 
-1493 FSEIRS
+1493 
-1499 LKRVQKVEEG
+1499 
-1509 IGTENLS
+1509 
-1516 IIDCAG
+1516 
-1522 IVHPVTGQILTVG
+1522 
-1535 DAIRLRI
+1535 
-1542 LDVRTG
+1542 
-1548 RISLSLN
+1548 
-1555 NKLETIPIEKAVK
+1555 
-1568 QGLVDSSLADKL
+1568 
-1580 LGPCGIVGD
+1580 
-1589 GPQLTLLEAIQ
+1589 
-1600 RELLD
+1600 
-1605 AERGPMERVKVN
+1605 
-1617 NLEVLKGISISDA
+1617 
-1630 VNSKFLDSV
+1630 
-1639 TGQFKVDENVLKFED
+1639 
-1654 AFRLGYLRTSS
+1654 
-1665 NSERPRPP
+1665 
-1673 SLSDALLLGIIDDE
+1673 
-1687 TGNVLDRN
+1687 
-1695 TGEKLPLDRALEN
+1695 
-1708 EVIRPDCREIV
+1708 
-1719 DALTDSKLTLAESL
+1719 
-1733 KNDLIKND
+1733 
-1741 KYMHGLS
+1741 
-1748 LETLSLQEAQRRRL
+1748 
-1762 IIKPFTLKDCIQCD
+1762 
-1776 LITDENLF
+1776 
-1784 LSPTHRNSLTLLD
+1784 
-1797 AIASG
+1797 
-1802 VLDAE
+1802 
-1807 EARSICDT
+1807 
-1815 RTDKLLTLTEAL
+1815 
-1827 ANGIITLDCK
+1827 
-1837 FVDKKSNE
+1837 
-1845 IMSLKES
+1845 
-1852 SERGLL
+1852 
-1858 ASVSVK
+1858 
-1864 CLFDI
+1864 
-1869 DAFKE
+1869 
-1874 NDSESFVSLNS
+1874 
-1885 ALNKGLITEDGLY
+1885 
-1898 LSDPQSGKTIS
+1898 
-1909 IQEAIAQNLIRSE
+1909 
-1922 VADMLNKKIGIFAQG
+1922 
-1937 GEELTVFEC
+1937 
-1946 VIRNLIDPKAGQ
+1946 
-1958 LIDPVTKKLVPL
+1958 
-1970 ETAVSQNLI
+1970 
-1979 SKEGASILNSFLSI
+1979 
-1993 TLTTQTVAKVVKK
+1993 
-2006 YSTTICIPESTYSY
+2006 
-2020 DTAVSAG
+2020 
-2027 LIDDS
+2027 
-2032 AKIFTH
+2032 
-2038 PSTNEQIPLEVALEQ
+2038 
-2053 GLITDLDASMLMS
+2053 
-2066 EHVPKEFNSR
+2066 
-2076 KISKKTLNKVLDFA
+2076 
-2090 SFSPTKAEPSYQSP
+2090 
-2104 KLTPQLSSSSRRSSD
+2104 
-2119 DSICDST
+2119 
-2126 CKKPRLDSRDSKERP
+2126 
-2141 EKNSVEMPPD
+2141 
-2151 GWLLADVIA
+2151 
-2160 EGLFDPECGLL
+2160 
-2171 TVPGTDRLVSF
+2171 
-2182 EECLN
+2182 
-2187 LEIINPLSALVV
+2187 
-2199 DLKKSQNVPL
+2199 
-2209 LRGIEKHFLD
+2209 
-2219 SVGHF
+2219 
-2224 CYPDGTKITMK
+2224 
-2235 EAIDKNL
+2235 
-2242 IIFLTKTEID
+2242 
-2252 ASKSQ
+2252 
-2257 QQAWQHTSKEITDG
+2257 
-2271 FDQSEPDQINPLNRS
+2271 
-2286 FNDIIECLNKGNLSP
+2286 
-2301 GSVKVKDPVSG
+2301 
-2312 LEITIKDALKQGV
+2312 
-2325 LNKSSGEYDDNGKKV
+2325 
-2340 KFSDAV
+2340 
-2346 KLGLITA
+2346 
-2353 AAIVLPHALPSTNNE
+2353 
-2368 SKRDSNE
+2368 
-2375 SMSIETSYPDNRGDQ
+2375 
-2390 GQAESISAD
+2390 
-2399 VLSNF
+2399 
-2404 PLSTRK
+2404 
-2410 TDESSQEK
+2410 
-2418 INPLINPGIEHKAT
+2418 
-2432 SCSKI
+2432 
-2437 DPVMDCKIGG
+2437 
-2447 DSLIEEAWQAEK
+2447 
-2459 APEVMPKTEGPS
+2459 
-2471 FSSGGDIDSELTRSR
+2471 
-2486 LTTDPNFQ
+2486 
-2494 TPLGVSQAQSAD
+2494 
-2506 LLSAKPVIL
+2506 
-2515 QKMRRK
+2515 
-2521 TVSPSDAVKMG
+2521 
-2532 VTDEETAK
+2532 
-2540 MLTNS
+2540 
-2545 DNFISEGQ
+2545 
-2553 KLSLSEAVSLNK
+2553 
-2565 VDGESGAIKD
+2565 
-2575 PLMGDI
+2575 
-2581 LSIKEAMKR
+2581 
-2590 GILDSSSSPGQFL
+2590 
-2603 IPVVQSLSIPAVF
+2603 
-2616 ERGLYENGKI
+2616 
-2626 VHPETRRQLSLKE
+2626 
-2639 AIVCGIVDSESQLIE
+2639 
-2654 PKTGKMVTLEEAIL
+2654 
-2668 SGCINEDMNTVQTHD
+2668 
-2683 GCIDFIDA
+2683 
-2691 FKKDVFIKTDTQI
+2691 
-2704 LTEVPLVSTSSPV
+2704 
-2717 VFKRGLT
+2717 
-2724 DAGTKETINSL
+2724 
-2735 TDSNKPSDVAI
+2735 
-2746 QENSIMNIS
+2746 
-2755 TNSCPSGTDDFKAAD
+2755 
-2770 SKVKD
+2770 
-2775 VKTGLFHDSK
+2775 
-2785 SQELVPVPVES
+2785 
-2796 QSDPLKTK
+2796 
-2804 NSPEDLS
+2804 
-2811 SVTELVTTP
+2811 
-2820 TPETT
+2820 
-2825 TVLELEDSHVVG
+2825 
-2837 ADEAKNVKSGKIIP
+2837 
-2851 LNENYEKGIGKSQI
+2851 
-2865 PVKSAMTFKD
+2865 
-2875 ALELNRVDVN
+2875 
-2885 EGVFLDEEGKKLP
+2885 
-2898 IQDAVKEGLLDLI
+2898 
-2911 SVNPGESN
+2911 
-2919 DEEGLNIVEAFES
+2919 
-2932 VYDQETETFIDP
+2932 
-2944 KVENRHL
+2944 
-2951 TFEEA
+2951 
-2956 VNERIID
+2956 
-2963 PSCQLFDFE
+2963 
-2972 SGTSISVDEGIKKG
+2972 
-2986 ILDRKTGKIKS
+2986 
-2997 SKGGKNISVKDA
+2997 
-3009 AKLGLMA
+3009 
-3016 FVGAPILAGKFVFD
+3016 
-3030 SVKDLK
+3030 
-3036 KKKSKSPSKNAKIE
+3036 
-3050 TLCNTTLS
+3050 
-3058 KEDVKPD
+3058 
-3065 RVKTNPSE
+3065 
-3073 LVVNQLSDSCRDADG
+3073 
-3088 LMPTVAGEDASN
+3088 
-3100 KLTDMKNSSLNKIN
+3100 
-3114 ITKSLTPQVLASRN
+3114 
-3128 LYCLAS
+3128 
-3134 QKFLDPNSSEPAQF
+3134 
-3148 KNLITDDTYFY
+3148 
-3159 PEKLRIRN
+3159 
-3167 SESSKEAYTLQKA
+3167 
-3180 FDLFLIDESI
+3180 
-3190 GTIFDPNIQERVSF
+3190 
-3204 FDAAKSGL
+3204 
-3212 IYETTLEVPAKED
+3212 
-3225 LSPSEAIMKGSDD
+3225 
-3238 EEKRHFV
+3238 
-3245 NHETRE
+3245 
-3251 NITTDVPIKSE
+3251 
-3262 LLDVNSSLEDNDR
+3262 
-3275 LPHTSKDDVK
+3275 
-3285 SGIVDIET
+3285 
-3293 ETPNV
+3293 
-3298 SEERNQE
+3298 
-3305 EVLVKDM
+3305 
-3312 IFEVNRPSSLKEA
+3312 
-3325 LNKGLYDK
+3325 
-3333 ETGLF
+3333 
-3338 LDPKSGD
+3338 
-3345 HIPLQT
+3345 
-3351 ALESNVIDSESADV
+3351 
-3365 RDTKSFIKKKLSLKD
+3365 
-3380 AIKYGFMDGQTGK
+3380 
-3393 VKDYHANAEVPLQ
+3393 
-3406 EAFECGLLVERKA
+3406 
-3419 PPALPDAI
+3419 
-3427 RLMYDKSCSRF
+3427 
-3438 IEPNSEKQLT
+3438 
-3448 LRDAIKNSYVDPHV
+3448 
-3462 GCCQVENSDRLL
+3462 
-3474 SVVEACHA
+3474 
-3482 GLIDKR
+3482 
-3488 ECTYTVPETNE
+3488 
-3499 VITLCEALDRKLIV
+3499 
-3513 DNTLDHNELC
+3513 
-3523 GSEAKVEKSKIKSE
+3523 
-3537 NLRIDNITI
+3537 
-3546 PENLATKAEMG
+3546 
-3557 LYPIL
+3557 
-3562 ENPANVKNEGLKSIS
+3562 
-3577 EPKEMSLLE
+3577 
-3586 AINLNYIDPDIAVVK
+3586 
-3601 TALTRKFI
+3601 
-3609 SVSEAVLK
+3609 
-3617 DNLDVS
+3617 
-3623 KPVLLAP
+3623 
-3630 TNKDNLE
+3630 
-3637 TNCVL
+3637 
-3642 YNNQAK
+3642 
-3648 IYLSPPITFDTAVR
+3648 
-3662 QRSLDSSMCVFT
+3662 
-3674 DQNSGNRMSLI
+3674 
-3685 DALNFGYIDPD
+3685 
-3696 SVMMKDVKKNRLLTL
+3696 
-3711 PEGFGMG
+3711 
-3718 LIDTDSGNV
+3718 
-3727 LDTNSYRLYKLPE
+3727 
-3740 AVSVG
+3740 
-3745 LVFTRGLSLL
+3745 
-3755 ECLDFGLYNPT
+3755 
-3766 TGFITDPFCSMESL
+3766 
-3780 RDKRFVSLADA
+3780 
-3791 IFLGIVDPRQTSVKD
+3791 
-3806 NGSQAVV
+3806 
-3813 PLTDAISSKLIDSF
+3813 
-3827 SGKYNDSVASKYIDL
+3827 
-3842 LKARDHGYILPA
+3842 
-3854 EARQA
+3854 QA

-7716 LLSMSSSSSSGTRTP
+7716 LLSMSSSSSSGWTSGVVTPSSNIPKPTRTRTP

>member
-1305 AKIYDL
+1305 AK
-1311 RLQHYCDWLLDEVH
+1311 
-1325 PSMDASSPRWRRT
+1325 
-1338 RFASANSG
+1338 
-1346 EVAVARDLDILNH
+1346 
-1359 RYQALLTI
+1359 
-1367 LHDRL
+1367 
-1372 KQLLVDLP
+1372 
-1380 DNKEL
+1380 
-1385 EAFIEAMEPT
+1385 
-1395 PLRTY
+1395 
-1400 RTEFDIYESA
+1400 
-1410 STDDQRHSNQRLSNS
+1410 
-1425 TLDSEEV
+1425 
-1432 DCDNNHISKSV
+1432 
-1443 ASVRLTRSSSRENSP
+1443 
-1458 ANKIF
+1458 
-1463 MDINNLESNQPSV
+1463 
-1476 VNNSS
+1476 
-1481 NLNGDAGLSTMQ
+1481 
-1493 FSEIRS
+1493 
-1499 LKRVQKVEEG
+1499 
-1509 IGTENLS
+1509 
-1516 IIDCAG
+1516 
-1522 IVHPVTGQILTVG
+1522 
-1535 DAIRLRI
+1535 
-1542 LDVRTG
+1542 
-1548 RISLSLN
+1548 
-1555 NKLETIPIEKAVK
+1555 
-1568 QGLVDSSLADKL
+1568 
-1580 LGPCGIVGD
+1580 
-1589 GPQLTLLEAIQ
+1589 
-1600 RELLD
+1600 
-1605 AERGPMERVKVN
+1605 
-1617 NLEVLKGISISDA
+1617 
-1630 VNSKFLDSV
+1630 
-1639 TGQFKVDENVLKFED
+1639 
-1654 AFRLGYLRTSS
+1654 
-1665 NSERPRPP
+1665 
-1673 SLSDALLLGIIDDE
+1673 
-1687 TGNVLDRN
+1687 
-1695 TGEKLPLDRALEN
+1695 
-1708 EVIRPDCREIV
+1708 
-1719 DALTDSKLTLAESL
+1719 
-1733 KNDLIKND
+1733 
-1741 KYMHGLS
+1741 
-1748 LETLSLQEAQRRRL
+1748 
-1762 IIKPFTLKDCIQCD
+1762 
-1776 LITDENLF
+1776 
-1784 LSPTHRNSLTLLD
+1784 
-1797 AIASG
+1797 
-1802 VLDAE
+1802 
-1807 EARSICDT
+1807 
-1815 RTDKLLTLTEAL
+1815 
-1827 ANGIITLDCK
+1827 
-1837 FVDKKSNE
+1837 
-1845 IMSLKES
+1845 
-1852 SERGLL
+1852 
-1858 ASVSVK
+1858 
-1864 CLFDI
+1864 
-1869 DAFKE
+1869 
-1874 NDSESFVSLNS
+1874 
-1885 ALNKGLITEDGLY
+1885 
-1898 LSDPQSGKTIS
+1898 
-1909 IQEAIAQNLIRSE
+1909 
-1922 VADMLNKKIGIFAQG
+1922 
-1937 GEELTVFEC
+1937 
-1946 VIRNLIDPKAGQ
+1946 
-1958 LIDPVTKKLVPL
+1958 
-1970 ETAVSQNLI
+1970 
-1979 SKEGASILNSFLSI
+1979 
-1993 TLTTQTVAKVVKK
+1993 
-2006 YSTTICIPESTYSY
+2006 
-2020 DTAVSAG
+2020 
-2027 LIDDS
+2027 
-2032 AKIFTH
+2032 
-2038 PSTNEQIPLEVALEQ
+2038 
-2053 GLITDLDASMLMS
+2053 
-2066 EHVPKEFNSR
+2066 
-2076 KISKKTLNKVLDFA
+2076 
-2090 SFSPTKAEPSYQSP
+2090 
-2104 KLTPQLSSSSRRSSD
+2104 
-2119 DSICDST
+2119 
-2126 CKKPRLDSRDSKERP
+2126 
-2141 EKNSVEMPPD
+2141 
-2151 GWLLADVIA
+2151 
-2160 EGLFDPECGLL
+2160 
-2171 TVPGTDRLVSF
+2171 
-2182 EECLN
+2182 
-2187 LEIINPLSALVV
+2187 
-2199 DLKKSQNVPL
+2199 
-2209 LRGIEKHFLD
+2209 
-2219 SVGHF
+2219 
-2224 CYPDGTKITMK
+2224 
-2235 EAIDKNL
+2235 
-2242 IIFLTKTEID
+2242 
-2252 ASKSQ
+2252 
-2257 QQAWQHTSKEITDG
+2257 
-2271 FDQSEPDQINPLNRS
+2271 
-2286 FNDIIECLNKGNLSP
+2286 
-2301 GSVKVKDPVSG
+2301 
-2312 LEITIKDALKQGV
+2312 
-2325 LNKSSGEYDDNGKKV
+2325 
-2340 KFSDAV
+2340 
-2346 KLGLITA
+2346 
-2353 AAIVLPHALPSTNNE
+2353 
-2368 SKRDSNE
+2368 
-2375 SMSIETSYPDNRGDQ
+2375 
-2390 GQAESISAD
+2390 
-2399 VLSNF
+2399 
-2404 PLSTRK
+2404 
-2410 TDESSQEK
+2410 
-2418 INPLINPGIEHKAT
+2418 
-2432 SCSKI
+2432 
-2437 DPVMDCKIGG
+2437 
-2447 DSLIEEAWQAEK
+2447 
-2459 APEVMPKTEGPS
+2459 
-2471 FSSGGDIDSELTRSR
+2471 
-2486 LTTDPNFQ
+2486 
-2494 TPLGVSQAQSAD
+2494 
-2506 LLSAKPVIL
+2506 
-2515 QKMRRK
+2515 
-2521 TVSPSDAVKMG
+2521 
-2532 VTDEETAK
+2532 
-2540 MLTNS
+2540 
-2545 DNFISEGQ
+2545 
-2553 KLSLSEAVSLNK
+2553 
-2565 VDGESGAIKD
+2565 
-2575 PLMGDI
+2575 
-2581 LSIKEAMKR
+2581 
-2590 GILDSSSSPGQFL
+2590 
-2603 IPVVQSLSIPAVF
+2603 
-2616 ERGLYENGKI
+2616 
-2626 VHPETRRQLSLKE
+2626 
-2639 AIVCGIVDSESQLIE
+2639 
-2654 PKTGKMVTLEEAIL
+2654 
-2668 SGCINEDMNTVQTHD
+2668 
-2683 GCIDFIDA
+2683 
-2691 FKKDVFIKTDTQI
+2691 
-2704 LTEVPLVSTSSPV
+2704 
-2717 VFKRGLT
+2717 
-2724 DAGTKETINSL
+2724 
-2735 TDSNKPSDVAI
+2735 
-2746 QENSIMNIS
+2746 
-2755 TNSCPSGTDDFKAAD
+2755 
-2770 SKVKD
+2770 
-2775 VKTGLFHDSK
+2775 
-2785 SQELVPVPVES
+2785 
-2796 QSDPLKTK
+2796 
-2804 NSPEDLS
+2804 
-2811 SVTELVTTP
+2811 
-2820 TPETT
+2820 
-2825 TVLELEDSHVVG
+2825 
-2837 ADEAKNVKSGKIIP
+2837 
-2851 LNENYEKGIGKSQI
+2851 
-2865 PVKSAMTFKD
+2865 
-2875 ALELNRVDVN
+2875 
-2885 EGVFLDEEGKKLP
+2885 
-2898 IQDAVKEGLLDLI
+2898 
-2911 SVNPGESN
+2911 
-2919 DEEGLNIVEAFES
+2919 
-2932 VYDQETETFIDP
+2932 
-2944 KVENRHL
+2944 
-2951 TFEEA
+2951 
-2956 VNERIID
+2956 
-2963 PSCQLFDFE
+2963 
-2972 SGTSISVDEGIKKG
+2972 
-2986 ILDRKTGKIKS
+2986 
-2997 SKGGKNISVKDA
+2997 
-3009 AKLGLMA
+3009 
-3016 FVGAPILAGKFVFD
+3016 
-3030 SVKDLK
+3030 
-3036 KKKSKSPSKNAKIE
+3036 
-3050 TLCNTTLS
+3050 
-3058 KEDVKPD
+3058 
-3065 RVKTNPSE
+3065 
-3073 LVVNQLSDSCRDADG
+3073 
-3088 LMPTVAGEDASN
+3088 
-3100 KLTDMKNSSLNKIN
+3100 
-3114 ITKSLTPQVLASRN
+3114 
-3128 LYCLAS
+3128 
-3134 QKFLDPNSSEPAQF
+3134 
-3148 KNLITDDTYFY
+3148 
-3159 PEKLRIRN
+3159 
-3167 SESSKEAYTLQKA
+3167 
-3180 FDLFLIDESI
+3180 
-3190 GTIFDPNIQERVSF
+3190 
-3204 FDAAKSGL
+3204 
-3212 IYETTLEVPAKED
+3212 
-3225 LSPSEAIMKGSDD
+3225 
-3238 EEKRHFV
+3238 
-3245 NHETRE
+3245 
-3251 NITTDVPIKSE
+3251 
-3262 LLDVNSSLEDNDR
+3262 
-3275 LPHTSKDDVK
+3275 
-3285 SGIVDIET
+3285 
-3293 ETPNV
+3293 
-3298 SEERNQE
+3298 
-3305 EVLVKDM
+3305 
-3312 IFEVNRPSSLKEA
+3312 
-3325 LNKGLYDK
+3325 
-3333 ETGLF
+3333 
-3338 LDPKSGD
+3338 
-3345 HIPLQT
+3345 
-3351 ALESNVIDSESADV
+3351 
-3365 RDTKSFIKKKLSLKD
+3365 
-3380 AIKYGFMDGQTGK
+3380 
-3393 VKDYHANAEVPLQ
+3393 
-3406 EAFECGLLVERKA
+3406 
-3419 PPALPDAI
+3419 
-3427 RLMYDKSCSRF
+3427 
-3438 IEPNSEKQLT
+3438 
-3448 LRDAIKNSYVDPHV
+3448 
-3462 GCCQVENSDRLL
+3462 
-3474 SVVEACHA
+3474 
-3482 GLIDKR
+3482 
-3488 ECTYTVPETNE
+3488 
-3499 VITLCEALDRKLIV
+3499 
-3513 DNTLDHNELC
+3513 
-3523 GSEAKVEKSKIKSE
+3523 
-3537 NLRIDNITI
+3537 
-3546 PENLATKAEMG
+3546 
-3557 LYPIL
+3557 
-3562 ENPANVKNEGLKSIS
+3562 
-3577 EPKEMSLLE
+3577 
-3586 AINLNYIDPDIAVVK
+3586 
-3601 TALTRKFI
+3601 
-3609 SVSEAVLK
+3609 
-3617 DNLDVS
+3617 
-3623 KPVLLAP
+3623 
-3630 TNKDNLE
+3630 
-3637 TNCVL
+3637 
-3642 YNNQAK
+3642 
-3648 IYLSPPITFDTAVR
+3648 
-3662 QRSLDSSMCVFT
+3662 
-3674 DQNSGNRMSLI
+3674 
-3685 DALNFGYIDPD
+3685 
-3696 SVMMKDVKKNRLLTL
+3696 
-3711 PEGFGMG
+3711 
-3718 LIDTDSGNV
+3718 
-3727 LDTNSYRLYKLPE
+3727 
-3740 AVSVG
+3740 
-3745 LVFTRGLSLL
+3745 
-3755 ECLDFGLYNPT
+3755 
-3766 TGFITDPFCSMESL
+3766 
-3780 RDKRFVSLADA
+3780 
-3791 IFLGIVDPRQTSVKD
+3791 
-3806 NGSQAVV
+3806 
-3813 PLTDAISSKLIDSF
+3813 
-3827 SGKYNDSVASKYIDL
+3827 
-3842 LKARDHGYILPA
+3842 
-3854 EARQA
+3854 QA

-7199 SGERSD
+7199 SG
-7205 SPELGYESRKSSLKA
+7205 
-7220 SRDNLLDRR
+7220 
-7229 GSRASPSRDKPA
+7229 RASPSRDKPA

-7462 NDPCRVEMLPM
+7462 NDPCRA
-7473 PNPFIPEEHEPWCP
+7473 
-7487 YGPVELFTKGRTN
+7487 KGRTN

-7716 LLSMSSSSSSGTRTP
+7716 LLSMSSSSSSGWTSGVVTPSSNIPKPTRTRTP

>member
-1 MSSTQSYYKDRL
+1 MSMYRFVKSSRHESSSNGPATGSRRLFVQGTREGDDRDQL
-13 GFDPNEPVDTTPF
+13 AVSVP
-26 DKSKQGYEDNLVKF
+26 
-40 KGLWEFFAD
+40 
-49 TIDERDAIQKKTFTK
+49 ERDD
-64 WVNKHLKK
+64 L
-72 HWKYIQTYTCIHT
+72 
-85 CGESQAVACCVANR
+85 QAVYTSRHLSSEVQGSSHEAHKVSRRPSAGMKCVTTR
-99 HVNDLFVD
+99 IVRKTTTLTRGQEKSVSE
-107 LQDGLNLISLL
+107 SLL
-118 EVLTGEHL
+118 RAGEYT
-126 PRERGQMRFHML
+126 
-138 QNVQMAL
+138 NVHVPEHHSTTTNTHYAIEA
-145 DFLRFKKIKLV
+145 K
-156 NIRAEDIVDGNP
+156 RA
-168 KLTLGLIWTIILH
+168 K
-181 FQISDIVVG
+181 ISDIVVG

-1271 VEQIEPIKNLFTS
+1271 VEQIEPIK
-1284 IVDRKPSMEQVN
+1284 
-1296 VDGGRFIRE
+1296 
-1305 AKIYDL
+1305 
-1311 RLQHYCDWLLDEVH
+1311 
-1325 PSMDASSPRWRRT
+1325 
-1338 RFASANSG
+1338 
-1346 EVAVARDLDILNH
+1346 
-1359 RYQALLTI
+1359 
-1367 LHDRL
+1367 
-1372 KQLLVDLP
+1372 
-1380 DNKEL
+1380 
-1385 EAFIEAMEPT
+1385 
-1395 PLRTY
+1395 
-1400 RTEFDIYESA
+1400 
-1410 STDDQRHSNQRLSNS
+1410 
-1425 TLDSEEV
+1425 
-1432 DCDNNHISKSV
+1432 
-1443 ASVRLTRSSSRENSP
+1443 
-1458 ANKIF
+1458 
-1463 MDINNLESNQPSV
+1463 
-1476 VNNSS
+1476 
-1481 NLNGDAGLSTMQ
+1481 
-1493 FSEIRS
+1493 
-1499 LKRVQKVEEG
+1499 
-1509 IGTENLS
+1509 
-1516 IIDCAG
+1516 
-1522 IVHPVTGQILTVG
+1522 
-1535 DAIRLRI
+1535 
-1542 LDVRTG
+1542 
-1548 RISLSLN
+1548 
-1555 NKLETIPIEKAVK
+1555 
-1568 QGLVDSSLADKL
+1568 
-1580 LGPCGIVGD
+1580 
-1589 GPQLTLLEAIQ
+1589 
-1600 RELLD
+1600 
-1605 AERGPMERVKVN
+1605 
-1617 NLEVLKGISISDA
+1617 
-1630 VNSKFLDSV
+1630 
-1639 TGQFKVDENVLKFED
+1639 
-1654 AFRLGYLRTSS
+1654 
-1665 NSERPRPP
+1665 
-1673 SLSDALLLGIIDDE
+1673 
-1687 TGNVLDRN
+1687 
-1695 TGEKLPLDRALEN
+1695 
-1708 EVIRPDCREIV
+1708 
-1719 DALTDSKLTLAESL
+1719 
-1733 KNDLIKND
+1733 
-1741 KYMHGLS
+1741 
-1748 LETLSLQEAQRRRL
+1748 
-1762 IIKPFTLKDCIQCD
+1762 
-1776 LITDENLF
+1776 
-1784 LSPTHRNSLTLLD
+1784 
-1797 AIASG
+1797 
-1802 VLDAE
+1802 
-1807 EARSICDT
+1807 
-1815 RTDKLLTLTEAL
+1815 
-1827 ANGIITLDCK
+1827 
-1837 FVDKKSNE
+1837 
-1845 IMSLKES
+1845 
-1852 SERGLL
+1852 
-1858 ASVSVK
+1858 
-1864 CLFDI
+1864 
-1869 DAFKE
+1869 
-1874 NDSESFVSLNS
+1874 
-1885 ALNKGLITEDGLY
+1885 
-1898 LSDPQSGKTIS
+1898 
-1909 IQEAIAQNLIRSE
+1909 
-1922 VADMLNKKIGIFAQG
+1922 
-1937 GEELTVFEC
+1937 
-1946 VIRNLIDPKAGQ
+1946 
-1958 LIDPVTKKLVPL
+1958 
-1970 ETAVSQNLI
+1970 
-1979 SKEGASILNSFLSI
+1979 
-1993 TLTTQTVAKVVKK
+1993 
-2006 YSTTICIPESTYSY
+2006 
-2020 DTAVSAG
+2020 
-2027 LIDDS
+2027 
-2032 AKIFTH
+2032 
-2038 PSTNEQIPLEVALEQ
+2038 
-2053 GLITDLDASMLMS
+2053 
-2066 EHVPKEFNSR
+2066 
-2076 KISKKTLNKVLDFA
+2076 
-2090 SFSPTKAEPSYQSP
+2090 
-2104 KLTPQLSSSSRRSSD
+2104 
-2119 DSICDST
+2119 
-2126 CKKPRLDSRDSKERP
+2126 
-2141 EKNSVEMPPD
+2141 
-2151 GWLLADVIA
+2151 
-2160 EGLFDPECGLL
+2160 
-2171 TVPGTDRLVSF
+2171 
-2182 EECLN
+2182 
-2187 LEIINPLSALVV
+2187 
-2199 DLKKSQNVPL
+2199 
-2209 LRGIEKHFLD
+2209 
-2219 SVGHF
+2219 
-2224 CYPDGTKITMK
+2224 
-2235 EAIDKNL
+2235 
-2242 IIFLTKTEID
+2242 
-2252 ASKSQ
+2252 
-2257 QQAWQHTSKEITDG
+2257 
-2271 FDQSEPDQINPLNRS
+2271 
-2286 FNDIIECLNKGNLSP
+2286 
-2301 GSVKVKDPVSG
+2301 
-2312 LEITIKDALKQGV
+2312 
-2325 LNKSSGEYDDNGKKV
+2325 
-2340 KFSDAV
+2340 
-2346 KLGLITA
+2346 
-2353 AAIVLPHALPSTNNE
+2353 
-2368 SKRDSNE
+2368 
-2375 SMSIETSYPDNRGDQ
+2375 
-2390 GQAESISAD
+2390 
-2399 VLSNF
+2399 
-2404 PLSTRK
+2404 
-2410 TDESSQEK
+2410 
-2418 INPLINPGIEHKAT
+2418 
-2432 SCSKI
+2432 
-2437 DPVMDCKIGG
+2437 
-2447 DSLIEEAWQAEK
+2447 
-2459 APEVMPKTEGPS
+2459 
-2471 FSSGGDIDSELTRSR
+2471 
-2486 LTTDPNFQ
+2486 
-2494 TPLGVSQAQSAD
+2494 
-2506 LLSAKPVIL
+2506 
-2515 QKMRRK
+2515 
-2521 TVSPSDAVKMG
+2521 
-2532 VTDEETAK
+2532 
-2540 MLTNS
+2540 
-2545 DNFISEGQ
+2545 
-2553 KLSLSEAVSLNK
+2553 
-2565 VDGESGAIKD
+2565 
-2575 PLMGDI
+2575 
-2581 LSIKEAMKR
+2581 
-2590 GILDSSSSPGQFL
+2590 
-2603 IPVVQSLSIPAVF
+2603 
-2616 ERGLYENGKI
+2616 
-2626 VHPETRRQLSLKE
+2626 
-2639 AIVCGIVDSESQLIE
+2639 
-2654 PKTGKMVTLEEAIL
+2654 
-2668 SGCINEDMNTVQTHD
+2668 
-2683 GCIDFIDA
+2683 
-2691 FKKDVFIKTDTQI
+2691 
-2704 LTEVPLVSTSSPV
+2704 
-2717 VFKRGLT
+2717 
-2724 DAGTKETINSL
+2724 
-2735 TDSNKPSDVAI
+2735 
-2746 QENSIMNIS
+2746 
-2755 TNSCPSGTDDFKAAD
+2755 
-2770 SKVKD
+2770 
-2775 VKTGLFHDSK
+2775 
-2785 SQELVPVPVES
+2785 
-2796 QSDPLKTK
+2796 
-2804 NSPEDLS
+2804 
-2811 SVTELVTTP
+2811 
-2820 TPETT
+2820 
-2825 TVLELEDSHVVG
+2825 
-2837 ADEAKNVKSGKIIP
+2837 
-2851 LNENYEKGIGKSQI
+2851 
-2865 PVKSAMTFKD
+2865 
-2875 ALELNRVDVN
+2875 
-2885 EGVFLDEEGKKLP
+2885 
-2898 IQDAVKEGLLDLI
+2898 
-2911 SVNPGESN
+2911 
-2919 DEEGLNIVEAFES
+2919 
-2932 VYDQETETFIDP
+2932 
-2944 KVENRHL
+2944 
-2951 TFEEA
+2951 
-2956 VNERIID
+2956 
-2963 PSCQLFDFE
+2963 
-2972 SGTSISVDEGIKKG
+2972 
-2986 ILDRKTGKIKS
+2986 
-2997 SKGGKNISVKDA
+2997 
-3009 AKLGLMA
+3009 
-3016 FVGAPILAGKFVFD
+3016 
-3030 SVKDLK
+3030 
-3036 KKKSKSPSKNAKIE
+3036 
-3050 TLCNTTLS
+3050 
-3058 KEDVKPD
+3058 
-3065 RVKTNPSE
+3065 
-3073 LVVNQLSDSCRDADG
+3073 
-3088 LMPTVAGEDASN
+3088 
-3100 KLTDMKNSSLNKIN
+3100 
-3114 ITKSLTPQVLASRN
+3114 
-3128 LYCLAS
+3128 
-3134 QKFLDPNSSEPAQF
+3134 
-3148 KNLITDDTYFY
+3148 
-3159 PEKLRIRN
+3159 
-3167 SESSKEAYTLQKA
+3167 
-3180 FDLFLIDESI
+3180 
-3190 GTIFDPNIQERVSF
+3190 
-3204 FDAAKSGL
+3204 
-3212 IYETTLEVPAKED
+3212 
-3225 LSPSEAIMKGSDD
+3225 
-3238 EEKRHFV
+3238 
-3245 NHETRE
+3245 
-3251 NITTDVPIKSE
+3251 
-3262 LLDVNSSLEDNDR
+3262 
-3275 LPHTSKDDVK
+3275 
-3285 SGIVDIET
+3285 
-3293 ETPNV
+3293 
-3298 SEERNQE
+3298 
-3305 EVLVKDM
+3305 
-3312 IFEVNRPSSLKEA
+3312 
-3325 LNKGLYDK
+3325 
-3333 ETGLF
+3333 
-3338 LDPKSGD
+3338 
-3345 HIPLQT
+3345 
-3351 ALESNVIDSESADV
+3351 
-3365 RDTKSFIKKKLSLKD
+3365 
-3380 AIKYGFMDGQTGK
+3380 
-3393 VKDYHANAEVPLQ
+3393 
-3406 EAFECGLLVERKA
+3406 
-3419 PPALPDAI
+3419 
-3427 RLMYDKSCSRF
+3427 
-3438 IEPNSEKQLT
+3438 
-3448 LRDAIKNSYVDPHV
+3448 
-3462 GCCQVENSDRLL
+3462 
-3474 SVVEACHA
+3474 
-3482 GLIDKR
+3482 
-3488 ECTYTVPETNE
+3488 
-3499 VITLCEALDRKLIV
+3499 
-3513 DNTLDHNELC
+3513 
-3523 GSEAKVEKSKIKSE
+3523 
-3537 NLRIDNITI
+3537 
-3546 PENLATKAEMG
+3546 
-3557 LYPIL
+3557 
-3562 ENPANVKNEGLKSIS
+3562 
-3577 EPKEMSLLE
+3577 
-3586 AINLNYIDPDIAVVK
+3586 
-3601 TALTRKFI
+3601 
-3609 SVSEAVLK
+3609 
-3617 DNLDVS
+3617 
-3623 KPVLLAP
+3623 
-3630 TNKDNLE
+3630 
-3637 TNCVL
+3637 
-3642 YNNQAK
+3642 
-3648 IYLSPPITFDTAVR
+3648 
-3662 QRSLDSSMCVFT
+3662 
-3674 DQNSGNRMSLI
+3674 
-3685 DALNFGYIDPD
+3685 
-3696 SVMMKDVKKNRLLTL
+3696 
-3711 PEGFGMG
+3711 
-3718 LIDTDSGNV
+3718 
-3727 LDTNSYRLYKLPE
+3727 
-3740 AVSVG
+3740 
-3745 LVFTRGLSLL
+3745 
-3755 ECLDFGLYNPT
+3755 
-3766 TGFITDPFCSMESL
+3766 
-3780 RDKRFVSLADA
+3780 
-3791 IFLGIVDPRQTSVKD
+3791 
-3806 NGSQAVV
+3806 
-3813 PLTDAISSKLIDSF
+3813 
-3827 SGKYNDSVASKYIDL
+3827 
-3842 LKARDHGYILPA
+3842 
-3854 EARQA
+3854 QA

-7462 NDPCRVEMLPM
+7462 NDPCRA
-7473 PNPFIPEEHEPWCP
+7473 
-7487 YGPVELFTKGRTN
+7487 KGRTN